1 MTTALP
7 SKSDTR
13 AADGQVD
20 LTLTLELE
28 PDSTTAL
35 VRTLVVLHRRCCRV
49 TEARY
54 QSGIGG
60 CDRLD
65 LRVLAPPVH
74 AHCVPAWLTALLE
87 VRRVI
92 AVPDHGRSIAHVSPA
107 SPDAAR
113 AMTAGR
119 AIGGLGN

>member
-1 MTTALP
+1 MTIALP
-7 SKSDTR
+7 SKSDAR
-13 AADGQVD
+13 VADSQVD

-60 CDRLD
+60 YDRLD

-74 AHCVPAWLTALLE
+74 AHCVPAWLSALVE

-92 AVPDHGRSIAHVSPA
+92 DMPGHRPSIERSQPA
-107 SPDAAR
+107 PNS
-113 AMTAGR
+113 
-119 AIGGLGN
+119 

>member
-1 MTTALP
+1 MTTASP
-7 SKSDTR
+7 SKSDIR
-13 AADGQVD
+13 VADGQVD

-60 CDRLD
+60 SDRLD

-74 AHCVPAWLTALLE
+74 AHCVSAWLSAVVE

-92 AVPDHGRSIAHVSPA
+92 DMPGHRRSIEQSHQAPNS
-107 SPDAAR
+107 
-113 AMTAGR
+113 
-119 AIGGLGN
+119 

>member
-13 AADGQVD
+13 VADGRVD
-20 LTLTLELE
+20 LALTLELE

-35 VRTLVVLHRRCCRV
+35 MRTLVVLHRRCCRV
-49 TEARY
+49 SEARY

-74 AHCVPAWLTALLE
+74 AHCVPAWLSALVE

-92 AVPDHGRSIAHVSPA
+92 ALPGHRPSIEQSHQAPNS
-107 SPDAAR
+107 
-113 AMTAGR
+113 
-119 AIGGLGN
+119 